1 VHVIFRVPL
10 RHGALG
16 TAPARFTTVSNLGK
30 ENRCV
35 QEHPSHHRDDR
46 RARRLCGRD
55 GRAERFT
62 GAINT
67 DFTDDATLFTNHA
80 TVCAVRASDEHV
92 TVGPGRQNAANT
104 CAVNAVHSDTRT
116 IRPGTRSDNAV
127 DTFDDITGTAI
138 AVAGTGAIDAAQS
151 DDRSTWCTWKQ

>member
-1 VHVIFRVPL
+1 
-10 RHGALG
+10 LG

-46 RARRLCGRD
+46 RARRLRGRD
-55 GRAERFT
+55 GRAEHFA

-67 DFTDDATLFTNHA
+67 DFTNDATLCTNLA
-80 TVCAVRASDEHV
+80 TVCAVRAGDEHV

-104 CAVNAVHSDTRT
+104 CAVNAVHSDTGT
-116 IRPGTRSDNAV
+116 IRPGTRSDNTV
-127 DTFDDITGTAI
+127 DTFDDIPGTAI
-138 AVAGTGAIDAAQS
+138 DVTGTGAIDAAQS
-151 DDRSTWCTWKQ
+151 DDRSTWCARQ